1 MNTKEAYELMQNNCG
16 IYTGDTVNILRE
28 ARSYEMGWNTEWVS
42 QMTDM
47 IGKNYEVEEIKDDF
61 GIRLEKYWFP
71 FFVLEK
77 IKEKEVFKL
86 KIVDN
91 DIIGKNT
98 IKFAVYKVNRDGT
111 ETKVARPFV
120 ITIHRAGKLCRAAS
134 LNENVGLKTD
144 KYSRIEVK

>member
-1 MNTKEAYELMQNNCG
+1 MNMTEAYNTMQNNCG

-28 ARSYEMGWNTEWVS
+28 ARSYEMGWNTEWVN

-91 DIIGKNT
+91 DIIGKDN

-120 ITIHRAGKLCRAAS
+120 ITIQRAGKLCRVSS
-134 LNENVGLKTD
+134 LNENVGLKIDNDTG
-144 KYSRIEVK
+144 IEVK